1 MAANKPRTITEAL
14 KKLASA
20 KHKRAHAQVSARLN
34 DPIAAH
40 FERADATTLDEPGRA
55 GAEP

>member
-1 MAANKPRTITEAL
+1 MATPRTTTEAL

-20 KHKRAHAQVSARLN
+20 EHKRAHAKVLSRIN
-34 DPIAAH
+34 DPIAAP
-40 FERADATTLDEPGRA
+40 FERAEATTLDEPGCA